1 MSIVL
6 NKKSTLIGLR
16 TVFGGHLFISIGI
29 GISTWGSK
37 SLHISTN
44 MAMHVPKAPGFAQ
57 MLKDGAKVF

>member
-1 MSIVL
+1 M

-37 SLHISTN
+37 SSHIDKHGDARSQGTGLCPN
-44 MAMHVPKAPGFAQ
+44 A
-57 MLKDGAKVF
+57 

>member
-29 GISTWGSK
+29 GISTWVA
-37 SLHISTN
+37 SLHKSTN